1 MREILQTEGLLTQ
14 DREKTCLS
22 SPAVPSQG
30 MAAGASPIPD
40 PPICPGWLI
49 AYRAADG
56 HLAGGVIDRV
66 AGTVTE
72 AEYGPAGWRFRVKN
86 GMWVPMVLIR
96 SVAKTDLAGQVV
108 AAWEVGTHGPDG
120 MNGQDSQTGEL

>member
-1 MREILQTEGLLTQ
+1 MSFLDTMREILQTEGLLTQ
-14 DREKTCLS
+14 DGEKTGL
-22 SPAVPSQG
+22 
-30 MAAGASPIPD
+30 IPD

-56 HLAGGVIDRV
+56 HLAGGVFDRV

-108 AAWEVGTHGPDG
+108 AAWEVGAHGPDG
-120 MNGQDSQTGEL
+120 MRSQDSQTGEP